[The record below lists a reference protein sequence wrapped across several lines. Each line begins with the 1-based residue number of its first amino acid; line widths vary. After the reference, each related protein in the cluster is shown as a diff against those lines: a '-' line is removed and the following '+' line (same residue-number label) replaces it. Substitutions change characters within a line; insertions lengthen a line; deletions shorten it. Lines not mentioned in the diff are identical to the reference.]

1 MVYVGEKSGASYVS
15 GLSKIE
21 EIYKVN
27 VDAEFSK
34 DECSTLLD
42 RIKHDKKRTDLEPK
56 ERKKRSDWASHLKRY
71 IAFRT
76 EITRIVPSVQNC
88 SSRHAVP
95 GALRRLCDGGI
106 LYGQGGRRPYR
117 L

>member
-1 MVYVGEKSGASYVS
+1 MVRYRKMQINLLTKIIKSRRYIEKPVKYNANPNREIKMFERKNFMVYVGEKSGASYVS

-42 RIKHDKKRTDLEPK
+42 RIKEDRFGAKRAEEEK
-56 ERKKRSDWASHLKRY
+56 
-71 IAFRT
+71 
-76 EITRIVPSVQNC
+76 
-88 SSRHAVP
+88 
-95 GALRRLCDGGI
+95 
-106 LYGQGGRRPYR
+106 
-117 L
+117 

>member
-1 MVYVGEKSGASYVS
+1 MVRYRKMQINLLTKIIKSRRYIEKPVKYNANPNREIKMFERKNFMVYVGEKSGASYVS

-42 RIKHDKKRTDLEPK
+42 RIKKEDRFGAKRAEEEK
-56 ERKKRSDWASHLKRY
+56 
-71 IAFRT
+71 
-76 EITRIVPSVQNC
+76 
-88 SSRHAVP
+88 
-95 GALRRLCDGGI
+95 
-106 LYGQGGRRPYR
+106 
-117 L
+117 